1 MSNSTNS
8 RLFFLLAKYL
18 PSYAMRN
25 AQEQIERSNIS
36 EQQLAYATIEMKD
49 PTIAIILSVLVGEF
63 GIDRFYIGD
72 VGLGVAKLLTCGGLG
87 IWWLIDLF
95 LIMDKTREKNY
106 QMLMQM
112 TCSPTDNANFN
123 LLPPNP

>member
-112 TCSPTDNANFN
+112 TCSTTDNANSN

>member
-72 VGLGVAKLLTCGGLG
+72 VGLGVSKLLTCGGLG

-112 TCSPTDNANFN
+112 TCSTTDNANSN